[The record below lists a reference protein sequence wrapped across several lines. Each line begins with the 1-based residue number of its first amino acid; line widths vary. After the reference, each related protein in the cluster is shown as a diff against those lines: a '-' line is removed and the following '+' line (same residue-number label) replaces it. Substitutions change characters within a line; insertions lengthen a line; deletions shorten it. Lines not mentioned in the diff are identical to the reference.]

1 MLTIPEQPE
10 PIDWSHYRKHIT
22 TPGLVDNFQKQFE
35 SLTVPYPKDMDTPH
49 IEKHRKEFVSS
60 CYLCLSIDAIITIII
75 VI

>member
-35 SLTVPYPKDMDTPH
+35 SLTVPYPEDVDTPL

-60 CYLCLSIDAIITIII
+60 CFSVDAIYDYYIII
-75 VI
+75 II